1 MTMNGR
7 PSCSPTSKIVT
18 MFGRAGEPRRG
29 ERLAR
34 EPLPDASSPA

>member
-18 MFGRAGEPRRG
+18 MFGSPESRAAASAS
-29 ERLAR
+29 RLNRSRTSLVRA
-34 EPLPDASSPA
+34 